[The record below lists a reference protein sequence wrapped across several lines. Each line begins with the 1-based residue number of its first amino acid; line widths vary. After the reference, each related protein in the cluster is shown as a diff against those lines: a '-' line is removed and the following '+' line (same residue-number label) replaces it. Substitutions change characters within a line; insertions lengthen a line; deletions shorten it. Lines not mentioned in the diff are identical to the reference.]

1 MLTKH
6 KRRWTEAE
14 DKQLMFQWGTTKPKK
29 LAELLGRTEV
39 AIAKRAVALQLGS
52 FARGA
57 ETMSVRQFE
66 KESGFSR
73 SKIRAAMVKLK
84 MHLHRVTT
92 AESKRFKSPKRQ
104 VALGE
109 EQREKLLEYMLNTPI
124 SYLNTEGAGRSD
136 AGAWGVGKKPNECLR
151 CKLSTKQHYAKGM
164 CKYCYGVEND
174 RKQKPRV

>member
-1 MLTKH
+1 MPTKH
-6 KRRWTEAE
+6 KRRWTEEE
-14 DKQLMFQWGTTKPKK
+14 DKQLLFQWGTTKPKK
-29 LAELLGRTEV
+29 LAELFGRTEV
-39 AIAKRAVALQLGS
+39 AIGRRAVALGLGS
-52 FARGA
+52 FARSA
-57 ETMSVRQFE
+57 ETISIRQFE
-66 KESGFSR
+66 EESGFSR

-92 AESKRFKSPKRQ
+92 ADPKFKSPKRQ

-136 AGAWGVGKKPNECLR
+136 AGAWGVGKKPAECLR
-151 CKLSTKQHYAKGM
+151 CKLTARPHYAKGM

-174 RKQKPRV
+174 RRQKPAL